1 MNALLANPRQSGGAL
16 LAAVVVAAVG
26 AIFGA
31 AALMG
36 RTNAGRSSL
45 VSRAAAVQPDSPA
58 SPASSAATATP
69 PASPALPSPPPAA
82 LVVTGARVWT
92 GDRRHPWAEAVAVRG
107 ERIVA
112 VGTAA
117 EIMRLAGPG
126 TRRIEGRGGFVTP
139 GFVDSHVHF
148 LDGGFGLGSVKL
160 RDAASRAEFV
170 RRIAEFARTAPAG
183 AWVLGGD
190 WDHELWG
197 GELPR
202 RDWIDAVTPD
212 RPVWVN
218 RLDGHMSLAN
228 GAALR
233 AAGVTA
239 RTPDPPGG
247 TIVRGAG
254 GEPTGILKDNAMEL
268 VDRVVPDASA
278 AAKDRALEAAMRYAA
293 AQGVTSVVHMGT
305 WEDLEVF
312 RRAHDAGRLITRIH
326 AAVPLATWQRLRDEV
341 AARGRGDAWLA
352 IGGLKGFVDGS
363 LGSRTAAFAA
373 PYADAPGNRG
383 LLVNEPEDLY
393 AWTAGADR
401 SGLQV
406 VVHAIGDRAIHLQ
419 LDIFERVAREDGP
432 RDRRFR
438 IEHAQHLAPAD
449 IPRFAALGV
458 IASMQPYHAIDDGRW
473 AEKAIGA
480 ERAKTTYA
488 FRSLLDA
495 GATLAFGSDWPVAPA
510 EPLMGLYAAL
520 TRRTL
525 DDRHPEGWVP
535 SQKIGLDAALAA
547 YTRDAAYAAFAERDL
562 GTLEPGKLADLVL
575 IDRDLGRIPPPTI
588 RDAKVLLTVVGG
600 KVVFEAPAPGV
611 AAGTATGA
619 GAAGSTR

>member
-1 MNALLANPRQSGGAL
+1 MNASLARPRRPAGAL
-16 LAAVVVAAVG
+16 PAATVVAAAVLVAFVAG
-26 AIFGA
+26 A
-31 AALMG
+31 LPG
-36 RTNAGRSSL
+36 RPAAGRSSPG
-45 VSRAAAVQPDSPA
+45 SPGSPASKSSPASSPSPA
-58 SPASSAATATP
+58 SPGSA
-69 PASPALPSPPPAA
+69 AA
-82 LVVTGARVWT
+82 LVPATLIVTGARVWT

-107 ERIVA
+107 ERIAA

-117 EIMRLAGPG
+117 ELERLAGPA
-126 TRRIEGRGGFVTP
+126 TRRIEARGGMVTP
-139 GFVDSHVHF
+139 GFIDSHVHF
-148 LDGGFGLGSVKL
+148 LDGGFGLGSVQL
-160 RDAASRAEFV
+160 RDAASRAELV

-228 GAALR
+228 SAALR

-239 RTPDPPGG
+239 RTPDPLGG

-254 GEPTGILKDNAMEL
+254 GEPTGILKDNAMDL
-268 VDRVVPDASA
+268 VDKVVPEPPP
-278 AAKDRALEAAMRYAA
+278 AAKDRALDAAMAYAV

-305 WEDLEVF
+305 WDDLEVF
-312 RRAHDAGRLITRIH
+312 RRAHDSGRLRTRIH
-326 AAVPLATWQRLRDEV
+326 AAVPLATWQRLRSEV
-341 AARGRGDAWLA
+341 AAHGRGDAWLG

-383 LLVNEPEDLY
+383 LLVNKPEDLY
-393 AWTAGADR
+393 EWTAGADR

-406 VVHAIGDRAIHLQ
+406 IVHAIGDRAIHLQ

-438 IEHAQHLAPAD
+438 VEHAQHLAAAD
-449 IPRFAALGV
+449 IPRFAALRV

-510 EPLMGLYAAL
+510 VPLAGLYAAL

-535 SQKIGLDAALAA
+535 SQKITLEEALAA
-547 YTRDAAYAAFAERDL
+547 YTRDAAYAAFAEGDV

-575 IDRDLGRIPPPTI
+575 VDRDLSRIPPPEI
-588 RDAKVLLTVVGG
+588 RDAKVLLTAVGG
-600 KVVFEAPAPGV
+600 RVVFEAPG
-611 AAGTATGA
+611 
-619 GAAGSTR
+619 R